1 MESVGG
7 WEATS
12 IVRCRILKIECEPF
26 KSVFPSLSRHDPT
39 QENDSVCVAQRVI
52 GDGNSELQAT
62 LHIAWHPLFPTR
74 EEKSAL
80 NHYKKKKNGEGNG
93 NPLQYSCLEKSM
105 DRGVWRAEVLG
116 IT

>member
-7 WEATS
+7 WEAAS
-12 IVRCRILKIECEPF
+12 IIRCRILKIECEPF

-80 NHYKKKKNGEGNG
+80 NHYKKKK
-93 NPLQYSCLEKSM
+93 KK
-105 DRGVWRAEVLG
+105 WRRKWQPTPVFLAGKFHGQRSLAG
-116 IT
+116 